1 MNKTLIARAGAA
13 AAVVAALL
21 FGSMTPAQA
30 AGPVASAPSQAVHV
44 PANTGPGGSSS
55 GAEGAGTGN
64 GASGGSAGVCQASSP
79 SSEKSPLLP
88 VTRWS
93 NATSQ
98 MHSRVDAGPLGL
110 NVALLQRNTLQNGG
124 MATGNFMWT
133 TGAQLASFAIDFCIL
148 GSAGGAADNI
158 GATIGNSL
166 MRPENGLL
174 AGLVFVGVI
183 GLLFAGHRRGS
194 FLWKPIAM
202 KAVIVACFIF
212 MVVAAGNT
220 HGGGFKRNGVV
231 ESGPYVPGAGSPG
244 WIVTTM
250 NNTVASLASGP
261 AAALAIDTPPTAAD
275 GNSSATN
282 CDNYVSQLKQE
293 FRNSYDS
300 GTGKMSAGVP
310 LILSGMWESTGLKSW
325 RSAQFGSAAGGDD
338 PFNNRT
344 YCHLLEQ
351 NAGTPVSSFA
361 GDPNS
366 VQGIMSRAMRA
377 VGATVPASNDVWHSA
392 AFVTN
397 GDNVQ
402 QDRSLIAWAACR
414 LTGGDPT
421 QAGSWNTAGFN
432 AGDKDH
438 KATPDDCVK
447 FFNLAPSDPLGNF
460 DWSDNGGDVA
470 KRTITSD
477 QGAGAAVNTFIQT
490 LHGNE
495 NSGGLMAIFAYNIS
509 ALGMLIVFG
518 AMALAIIVAKTAM
531 VVMIVILFFMMLQAL
546 MPGSDMSKIGGA
558 IKTLLGMNLFVFCI
572 QLIFAFITVFT
583 KLLQDVGTGML
594 GGESNLI
601 GILWSGLA
609 PLAAVGILHMMFTKV
624 MKIPSPFSLSG
635 GLSWGNAMGAAAG
648 GAAFAGM
655 SNLLERGQNR
665 MKSRATGSVKG
676 AGQSVLNVAAGR
688 RPVAAGAAGRR
699 NAAAP
704 SGEQASKDI
713 LAGANVEAARRAAKG
728 GGMAPGA
735 TANEAPVDDAQAAEN
750 MDATATDTSAAP
762 AAPAAGAG
770 AAAGAVAGVVAGK
783 MDHTLLSTSRVANSQ
798 LHKGIKNGAERK
810 VVKDMQAAEAEAAI
824 AAKKARDAAMGVSK
838 RTRTQ
843 KAMDNAYS
851 AWNGLRQ
858 NPVAFTRDAAG
869 TGAKKAAV
877 NGALAVGL
885 LATTGVAAPVI
896 YAGIKVGQH
905 KYREHKKNVAK
916 TDSAVVQYRAETEK
930 AKMRKP
936 SARKAAAADQ
946 AAGGAAQA
954 EQNAQQHVVPDAP
967 ESNQRPTQAP
977 NTAPMEKVTV
987 SPIAQ
992 HQPATSVPDAPT
1004 AGRPERASR

>member
-13 AAVVAALL
+13 TAVVAALL

-30 AGPVASAPSQAVHV
+30 AVPESVHAASQSAYI

-55 GAEGAGTGN
+55 GTAEGTGTGD
-64 GASGGSAGVCQASSP
+64 GAKGGSAGVCQVSP
-79 SSEKSPLLP
+79 PGAEKSPLLP

-93 NATSQ
+93 NATSA
-98 MHSRVDAGPLGL
+98 MHSRVDAGPIGL
-110 NVALLQRNTLQNGG
+110 NLELIQRNTLQNGG

-166 MRPENGLL
+166 MKPENGLL
-174 AGLVFVGVI
+174 AGLVFVGII

-194 FLWKPIAM
+194 ILWKPIAM
-202 KAVIVACFIF
+202 KAIIVACFIF
-212 MVVAAGNT
+212 MVVASGNT
-220 HGGGFKRNGVV
+220 HGGGFQRPG
-231 ESGPYVPGAGSPG
+231 EASPETGPYQPGPGSPG
-244 WIVTTM
+244 WIVTTL
-250 NNTVASLASGP
+250 NNTVSSLASGP
-261 AAALAIDTPPTAAD
+261 AAALAINPPPTGPGA
-275 GNSSATN
+275 SSATD
-282 CDNYVSQLKQE
+282 CDNYVAQLKQE
-293 FRNSYDS
+293 YKNTYDN

-325 RSAQFGSAAGGDD
+325 RLAQFGSAEGGDSM
-338 PFNNRT
+338 NNRT

-351 NAGTPVSSFA
+351 NAGTPVSTFG

-366 VQGIMSRAMRA
+366 VQDIMSRSMRA
-377 VGATVPASNDVWHSA
+377 VGAKVPAGTDVWNSA
-392 AFVTN
+392 AFVTG

-402 QDRSLIAWAACR
+402 QDRSLIAWAACKM
-414 LTGGDPT
+414 TGGDPT
-421 QAGSWNTAGFN
+421 QDSSWNTDDFN
-432 AGDKDH
+432 KGDKDH
-438 KATPDDCVK
+438 KATAGDCVK
-447 FFNLAPSDPLGNF
+447 FFNNANPADTLDDF
-460 DWSDNGGDVA
+460 DWSDNGTDVT
-470 KRTITSD
+470 KRTTTGD
-477 QGAGAAVNTFIQT
+477 QTAGPALNTFIQT
-490 LHGNE
+490 LHGNQ
-495 NSGGLMAIFAYNIS
+495 NAGGLMSIFAYNIS

-531 VVMIVILFFMMLQAL
+531 VIMIVVLFFMMLQAL

-655 SNLLERGQNR
+655 SSLLERGQSR
-665 MKSRATGSVKG
+665 MKSRAAGAVKG
-676 AGQSVLNVAAGR
+676 TGRSVLNVAAGR
-688 RPVAAGAAGRR
+688 GRPVSASAAGRR

-704 SGEQASKDI
+704 GGDQAPKDV
-713 LAGANVEAARRAAKG
+713 LNGANVEAARRAAKG
-728 GGMAPGA
+728 GAMAPG
-735 TANEAPVDDAQAAEN
+735 TSSANEAPLDDTRGDEA
-750 MDATATDTSAAP
+750 MGATAADTA
-762 AAPAAGAG
+762 AAPAAGA
-770 AAAGAVAGVVAGK
+770 AAAGATAAVVAGK

-810 VVKDMQAAEAEAAI
+810 VVKQMQAGEAA
-824 AAKKARDAAMGVSK
+824 AALQAKKERDAAMGITQ
-838 RTRTQ
+838 RTRVQ
-843 KAMDNAYS
+843 KAGDNILGA
-851 AWNGLRQ
+851 AVAFKD
-858 NPVAFTRDAAG
+858 NPVGFTRAAAG

-885 LATTGVAAPVI
+885 LATTGMAAPVI

-905 KYREHKKNVAK
+905 KYKEHKKNKAK
-916 TDSAVVQYRAETEK
+916 TDAAVVQYRAETEK
-930 AKMRKP
+930 AKMRKVSRKPAGQEQAQDGGSSEQAQNNSGTVAP
-936 SARKAAAADQ
+936 SEVSSNQGATGGGRPVSINTSELPKVTHEGPIPAETARPEQ
-946 AAGGAAQA
+946 AAPA
-954 EQNAQQHVVPDAP
+954 
-967 ESNQRPTQAP
+967 RP
-977 NTAPMEKVTV
+977 
-987 SPIAQ
+987 
-992 HQPATSVPDAPT
+992 
-1004 AGRPERASR
+1004 